1 MPDCSHLAIT
11 NDDLMLSLN
20 KKQLERNITEKL
32 SKINYLSEGA
42 DVLRNSDIA
51 ANPYVEGRINYL
63 ESEIKDC
70 EAAIKT
76 WAILLDHLSAE
87 A

>member
-1 MPDCSHLAIT
+1 MHDCSHLAIT
-11 NDDLMLSLN
+11 NDDLMGALN

-32 SKINYLSEGA
+32 SKINYLREGA
-42 DVLRNSDIA
+42 DVLRSSDIA

-63 ESEIKDC
+63 ESEIKDY

-76 WAILLDHLSAE
+76 WTILLDHLSTE